1 MENEPS
7 ENEKKHLD
15 RVSGKLRETVFTR
28 KIYSMGICLEKLVED
43 VPDKIALLF
52 EDKSWNWKEV
62 NIESNKFTNYFLNI
76 GLKPQDTVGIIL
88 ENSPEYLFCT
98 LGISKIQG
106 ISALVNINQRKQ
118 ALIHAI
124 KIVDA
129 KKIIIDGEN
138 LSAFNEIFNE
148 LSLNK
153 TDVFVINNHNQ
164 IHHDFID
171 LTIKL
176 EDVSKNNPKTT
187 FNSKPTEIGY
197 YIYTS
202 GTTGL
207 PKAIY
212 AINIGGSTF
221 YSAALQM
228 NSEDILYNTLP
239 LYHGLSISIWAGA
252 MVSQS
257 TMALRKKFSASEFW
271 KDIKKYNATGTVYI
285 GEIPRYLL
293 NRPESEYVE
302 NKTLKKMLGLGLRKE
317 IWEQF
322 KARFKIEHIWEL
334 YGMSEARGGFFNA
347 DERPGMVGRVLDE
360 RIKIVRYDESTS
372 EFIKNDKDFYVQCVL
387 GEIGMVISKIE
398 TLDNQEIKIYKNP
411 ENTNK
416 KILRNVF
423 ETGDAYFNTG
433 DLVMLHENNWV
444 SFADRMG
451 DTFRWK
457 GENVSTTEV
466 ESILSAFPSIKIC
479 SVYGVAIP
487 HTDGKAGMITIVL
500 NENKFEIENFSKY
513 VLENLPSYAVP
524 MFLRITQNL
533 ELTGTLKVIKY
544 KLRKEGYNV
553 ENLKDPV
560 YFWDASLQK
569 YVVLNQECLNKLA
582 NGLLKI

>member
-1 MENEPS
+1 MEIELT

-15 RVSGKLRETVFTR
+15 RVSAKLKETVFKR
-28 KIYSMGICLEKLVED
+28 KIYSMGICLEKLVEE

-52 EDKSWNWKEV
+52 ENRSWTWEEV
-62 NIESNKFTNYFLNI
+62 NKESNKITNYLLNI
-76 GLKPQDTVGIIL
+76 RLEPQDTVGIIL

-106 ISALVNINQRKQ
+106 ISALVNNNQRKQ
-118 ALIHAI
+118 ALVHAI

-129 KKIIIDGEN
+129 KKIIVDGEN
-138 LSAFNEIFNE
+138 LIAFSEIFDE

-153 TDVFVINNHNQ
+153 TDVFVVNNPDQ
-164 IHHDFID
+164 YYHDFVD
-171 LTIKL
+171 LRTKKKN
-176 EDVSKNNPKTT
+176 VSENNPETT
-187 FNSKPTEIGY
+187 YNSRPSEIGY

-221 YSAALQM
+221 YSAAFQM
-228 NSEDILYNTLP
+228 NPEDILYNTLP

-271 KDIKKYNATGTVYI
+271 KDIKKYKATGTVYI

-317 IWEQF
+317 NWEKF

-347 DERPGMVGRVLDE
+347 DEHPGKVGRVIDKKV
-360 RIKIVRYDESTS
+360 KIVKYDEISE
-372 EFIKNDKDFYVQCVL
+372 EFIKNDEDFCIECVP
-387 GEIGMVISKIE
+387 GETGMVIGKIE
-398 TLDNQEIKIYKNP
+398 TSDSQEIKIYKNP

-416 KILRNVF
+416 KVLRNVF
-423 ETGDAYFNTG
+423 EKGDAYFNTG
-433 DLVMLHENNWV
+433 DLVTLHENNWV

-457 GENVSTTEV
+457 GENISTTEV
-466 ESILSAFPSIKIC
+466 ESIISGFPAIKIC

-487 HTDGKAGMITIVL
+487 NTEGKAGMTAVVL
-500 NENKFEIENFSKY
+500 NENNFGIENFSKY
-513 VLENLPSYAVP
+513 VFENLPSYAIP
-524 MFLRITQNL
+524 LFLRINEDL
-533 ELTGTLKVIKY
+533 ELTGTHKVIKY
-544 KLRKEGYNV
+544 KLQKESYNTDKF
-553 ENLKDPV
+553 KDPI
-560 YFWDASLQK
+560 YFWNSSLQK
-569 YVVLNQECLNKLA
+569 YVVFNKEYQHKLT
-582 NGLLKI
+582 NGLLRI